1 MATPLY
7 PSLASVDD
15 KIVLRLRWDHQFQFA
30 GYYAAKWQ
38 GYYRENGLDVE
49 IRSAFEPDGKY
60 QSAITAVAEGRAD
73 FGTAG
78 ADLLAAVDQGRPLV
92 VVASIFQRSPVA
104 FYAKSETGL
113 QGPADL
119 TSLRVGVRP
128 DGIASVELR
137 AMLRAEG
144 IDPAAVVLRPI
155 QGNLGIDDVVDGVLD
170 VASGFTISAGWLAK
184 NHAVTLTALHPATY
198 GVDFYGSA
206 LFTHQRW
213 IDNNPSLVQRFVSAS
228 LKGWE
233 YALTNAEEIADR
245 ISEELPRTIAVSDV
259 RTYNRF
265 QIKPV
270 RALTY
275 HKVVELGHSNPDRW
289 RRMYTAMMDAG
300 IVTRRFEP
308 ERLIF
313 DPVRLARDRTRHTT
327 MLIVLGL
334 LAAILV
340 ISASW
345 FWHFSR
351 SRATHRRAEKALQ
364 ANEQRLQL
372 AEEHARR
379 HLTELAH
386 VLRVNSMG
394 EMATALAH
402 EINQPLTA
410 IYNFSRGCLRRI
422 ESGSASPNELV
433 GALTQVSE
441 QAERASKVVRNLA
454 DFVRKGKPDRTETDV
469 NEMVRL
475 VVELARGELENTHVG
490 VVLNLADGLPRIPID
505 RIEME
510 QVLFNLVHNSVE
522 AMKEVPAR
530 RRSLTI
536 VTAMSADD
544 AIEIVVRDT
553 GPGFADNILD
563 HIFEPF
569 FTTKSKGMGM
579 GLAIGRTIVAA
590 HRGRMWAAPND
601 EMGAAFHVTLPAQQ
615 GAEIDG

>member
-144 IDPAAVVLRPI
+144 IDPAGVVLRPI

-245 ISEELPRTIAVSDV
+245 ISKELPRTIPVDDA
-259 RTYNRF
+259 RAFNRF

-275 HKVVELGHSNPDRW
+275 HKLVELGHSNPDRW
-289 RRMYTAMMDAG
+289 RRMHQAMMDAG
-300 IVTRRFEP
+300 LVTRRFEP

-313 DPVRLARDRTRHTT
+313 DPVRLARDRTRHAT

-334 LAAILV
+334 VAVILV
-340 ISASW
+340 VGAGW

-351 SRATHRRAEKALQ
+351 NRADRLRTEKTLQ
-364 ANEQRLQL
+364 ASQQNLNLAQEQADQ
-372 AEEHARR
+372 RR
-379 HLTELAH
+379 SELAR
-386 VLRVNSMG
+386 VLRMNSMG
-394 EMATALAH
+394 EMVTALAH

-410 IYNFSRGCLRRI
+410 IYNFSRGCHRRI
-422 ESGSASPNELV
+422 ESGGVSPNELIDP
-433 GALTQVSE
+433 LEQITK

-454 DFVRKGKPDRTETDV
+454 DFVRKGRPDQTETDV
-469 NEMVRL
+469 NEMVQL
-475 VVELARGELENTHVG
+475 VVELARDELKSTRVG
-490 VVLNLADGLPRIPID
+490 LVLDLAQGLPRITVD
-505 RIEME
+505 QIEIE
-510 QVLFNLVHNSVE
+510 QVLLNLVHNAVA
-522 AMKEVPAR
+522 AMREVPAR

-536 VTAMSADD
+536 VTAMSAND

-553 GPGFADNILD
+553 GPGIANELLS

-569 FTTKSKGMGM
+569 FSTKSKAMSM

-590 HRGRMWAAPND
+590 HDGRMWAEPNK
-601 EMGAAFHVTLPAQQ
+601 EMGAAFHVTLPARE
-615 GAEIDG
+615 GAETDD